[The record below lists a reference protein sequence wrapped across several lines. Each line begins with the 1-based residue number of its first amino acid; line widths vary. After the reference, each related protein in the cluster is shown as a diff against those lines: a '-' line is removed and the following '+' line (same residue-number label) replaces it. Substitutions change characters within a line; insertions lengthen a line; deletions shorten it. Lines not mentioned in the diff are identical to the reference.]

1 MTRNLDF
8 SKNILLAAV
17 VATLSILSLT
27 MMSQEVFAVSD
38 KFGID
43 ELYPTAD
50 GGPVWF
56 LNNEQ
61 PEEDDDFLLTS
72 ANGIQLHDEGSDV
85 FALDAE
91 TGTQKH
97 GVRIHA
103 DSPDGE
109 WKNVEMTGYFKLQA
123 GNDQFTLIGRQGPT
137 YNDDGG
143 CGAYGY
149 YGLLSANGDAYFK
162 KKLWHHGGYTDRT
175 AVEGNVVNNL
185 DDRWVGIK
193 LVVYDLDD
201 GDVKLEL
208 WVDDGD
214 ETNNWKKVTEYV
226 DDGQWKVAGSDCD
239 RDSDDIIDDG
249 SRGGFRVDDSEF
261 EFKKLSI
268 REIAEGAEATAAA
281 DEEDEGGLSDEGGST
296 RAAAAADEEDE
307 GGSTRAAAAEREQ
320 PTDPLT
326 VEINTNGAEG
336 VAPATFEFE
345 ADIAGGTEPYTISWN
360 FGDDS
365 ERSDE
370 QTVSHTFD
378 EAGTYSVVLSITD
391 SQGQTASD
399 SVEITVEEE
408 APAEGEE

>member
-193 LVVYDLDD
+193 LVVYGLDD

-249 SRGGFRVDDSEF
+249 TRGGFRVDDSEF

-268 REIAEGAEATAAA
+268 REIAEGAEAVAT
-281 DEEDEGGLSDEGGST
+281 DEGGST
-296 RAAAAADEEDE
+296 DAAAAADEEDE
-307 GGSTRAAAAEREQ
+307 GGSTRAAADEEDDEGGSTRAAADEEDEGGSTRAAADEEDEGGS
-320 PTDPLT
+320 TD
-326 VEINTNGAEG
+326 A
-336 VAPATFEFE
+336 AAA
-345 ADIAGGTEPYTISWN
+345 AD
-360 FGDDS
+360 
-365 ERSDE
+365 
-370 QTVSHTFD
+370 
-378 EAGTYSVVLSITD
+378 
-391 SQGQTASD
+391 
-399 SVEITVEEE
+399 EEE
-408 APAEGEE
+408 